1 MLKKIVVP
9 SFALAAIALPIAA
22 KAAEEDANIWLA
34 QTTQVGLGSDVV
46 LWLEAQE
53 RFTNDASRLGQP
65 LVRPAAG
72 YKLDKTT
79 TPTLATPTS

>member
-1 MLKKIVVP
+1 MLKKFLTP
-9 SFALAAIALPIAA
+9 SFALAAIALPNAA

-34 QTTQVGLGSDVV
+34 RTALGGDLV

-53 RFTNDASRLGQP
+53 RFTNDGSRLGQL
-65 LVRPAAG
+65 LVRPAIG

-79 TPTLATPTS
+79 TAYIGYA